1 MKIIIPMA
9 GMGTRMRPHTLTVP
23 KPLIVLAGKTIVQRL
38 VEGIAQIC
46 EEPID
51 EIAFVIGNFGE
62 KVEKELCNIARGV
75 GAEPKI
81 YYQKEALGTAH
92 AIWCAAPSLN
102 DKVVVAFADT
112 LFFADFKISADAD
125 SIIWVQKVEHPEA
138 YGVVT
143 TDANG
148 IISGFEEKPKTF
160 VSDLAIIGI
169 YYFKS
174 GETLRGELQY
184 LIDNN
189 IRKSGEFQLTTAL
202 ENMRAKGL
210 KFVPAQVEEWLDC
223 GNKNI
228 TVATHQRV
236 LARDKKSELLAKSAE
251 VENSTII
258 PPCHIEDDVKIKNSV
273 VGPYVSVGKGTSI
286 CGSVICN
293 SVIQEATTIENMN
306 IHDSMIGSHTKLS
319 GKQYDLSIGD
329 YNTLELK

>member
-62 KVEKELCNIARGV
+62 KVESELCSIARGV

-92 AIWCAAPSLN
+92 AIWCAAPSLD

-143 TDANG
+143 TNADG
-148 IISGFEEKPKTF
+148 IISGFEEKPKVF

-174 GETLRGELQY
+174 GETLRRELQY
-184 LIDNN
+184 LIDND

-210 KFVPAQVEEWLDC
+210 RFVPKQVDEWLDC

-228 TVATHQRV
+228 TVSTHQRV
-236 LARDKKSELLAKSAE
+236 LARDTKSELLAASAV

-258 PPCHIEDDVKIKNSV
+258 QPCHIEDNVIIRNSV
-273 VGPYVSVGKGTSI
+273 VGPYVSIGRGTKVVG
-286 CGSVICN
+286 CVVNN
-293 SVIQEATTIENMN
+293 SVVQCDSELLNMN

-319 GKQYDLSIGD
+319 GQSYDLSIGD
-329 YNTLELK
+329 YNTLEVK

>member
-62 KVEKELCNIARGV
+62 KVESELCSIARGV

-92 AIWCAAPSLN
+92 AIWCAAPSLD

-143 TDANG
+143 TNADG
-148 IISGFEEKPKTF
+148 IISGFEEKPKVF

-174 GETLRGELQY
+174 GETLRRELQY
-184 LIDNN
+184 LIDND

-210 KFVPAQVEEWLDC
+210 RFVPKQVDEWLDC

-228 TVATHQRV
+228 TVSTHQRV
-236 LARDKKSELLAKSAE
+236 LVRDTKSELLAASAV

-258 PPCHIEDDVKIKNSV
+258 QPCHIEDNVIIRNSV
-273 VGPYVSVGKGTSI
+273 VGPYVSIGRGTKVVG
-286 CGSVICN
+286 CVVNN
-293 SVIQEATTIENMN
+293 SVVQCDSELLNMN

-319 GKQYDLSIGD
+319 GQSYDLSIGD
-329 YNTLELK
+329 YNTLEVK